1 MFVYVCVCVRA
12 RVCVYI
18 RACMS
23 FTCFLHNVI
32 EPEIMK
38 IMRTLDCALL
48 CILCLMRLLLSYDYG
63 DHSPLS
69 LSLCSV
75 SLASNSYL
83 LTYMLIRLFNDASI
97 SMILCVVL
105 TYIKSKFNIERQH
118 QKRKVA

>member
-1 MFVYVCVCVRA
+1 MSQRRKRKDKTYVDLCGRGCVWVWVCVDVCVCVCVCVRA

-38 IMRTLDCALL
+38 IMRSLDCALL

-63 DHSPLS
+63 DHSALS
-69 LSLCSV
+69 LSLSLSLSLYLFLSLCSL
-75 SLASNSYL
+75 SLSSP
-83 LTYMLIRLFNDASI
+83 I
-97 SMILCVVL
+97 
-105 TYIKSKFNIERQH
+105 
-118 QKRKVA
+118 